1 MATSDPLPEA
11 FAATIGHL
19 LRLDGRVGVAALLT
33 FVVEIMSCFG
43 FAALSALK
51 REQGRDS
58 RSRDEGASRRE
69 IDQGYPSGRTGGESP
84 SAGEMAPPSSLQN
97 VPQTSRVAGNHDAWP
112 VLTATMRKEAERPS
126 NVVPI
131 SLDRGRETLPLE
143 RSGVRSTSTAAD
155 IVNVGAQVAEF
166 ARVRLHSMA
175 GASLRASEL
184 RAAYEVW
191 CSAHGHEPVS
201 QQRLGAELT
210 GLGLARR
217 KSCGLVRY
225 RDVQLAA

>member
-11 FAATIGHL
+11 FAATIGQL

-43 FAALSALK
+43 FAALRALK

-58 RSRDEGASRRE
+58 RSRDEGAARLE
-69 IDQGYPSGRTGGESP
+69 IDQGYPSGRMGRELP
-84 SAGEMAPPSSLQN
+84 SAGEMAPPSSLRN
-97 VPQTSRVAGNHDAWP
+97 VPQTS
-112 VLTATMRKEAERPS
+112 KEAGIHDVRSVLKATLREEAEPSS
-126 NVVPI
+126 NVVPMSI
-131 SLDRGRETLPLE
+131 ARGRKNLPTE
-143 RSGVRSTSTAAD
+143 SRCGRSRSTAAD
-155 IVNVGAQVAEF
+155 IVDVGAQVAEF

-184 RAAYEVW
+184 RAAYEAW
-191 CSAHGHEPVS
+191 CAAHGHEPVS

-217 KSCGLVRY
+217 KSCGFVRY